1 MPDPIALLTGRNFDL
16 PTENYRLMRSLPNFV
31 PAIVLLSVFAACVP
45 ARKHQELSDRYATM
59 QTESEA
65 NLAKATA
72 AEAKANELQATLD
85 ERKLR
90 SDRLQNDTMVL
101 GTSLRTMTGQ
111 YDRINKLNNELLE
124 KYNMLLAGDRSEN
137 RKLLTDLETMRL
149 NLQVKEDSLTKLSQ
163 RIGEKQAQLAE
174 REATLSALQA
184 EIAKKDEAM
193 KSLKERVSKA
203 LTGFEGKGLTV
214 TQKDGKIYVNM
225 DNKLLFATG
234 STVVEAKGKEA
245 LISLAK
251 AIESEKD
258 LNVMVEGHTD
268 TDKVLGSGGGYKD
281 NWDLS
286 VLRATSVVRILQDN
300 SKMDP
305 LRVTAAG
312 RGEYVP
318 VDPAD
323 KAKNR
328 RIEVIL
334 APDLRELY
342 KLVTE

>member
-16 PTENYRLMRSLPNFV
+16 PTENYRLMRSLPSFV

-163 RIGEKQAQLAE
+163 RIGEKQAQRAE

>member
-16 PTENYRLMRSLPNFV
+16 PTENYRLMRSLPSFV

-124 KYNMLLAGDRSEN
+124 KYNILLAGDRSEN